1 MMPASSQPT
10 KVADMSYYFST
21 STDLSVEDAIARTTD
36 ELRKEGFGVLSEI
49 DVKTTLKNKID
60 VDIPKYVILGACN
73 PKFAHRALQAE
84 EHIGSMLPCNV
95 VVRENEQGQTEVF
108 AVDPIASMSAVE
120 NPDLGTIAD
129 EVRQK
134 LKTVIANI

>member
-1 MMPASSQPT
+1 
-10 KVADMSYYFST
+10 MSYYFST
-21 STDLSVEDAIARTTD
+21 STDLSVEDAITKTTE

-73 PKFAHRALQAE
+73 PKFAHLALSTE
-84 EHIGSMLPCNV
+84 EHIGTMLPCNV

-108 AVDPIASMSAVE
+108 AVDPIASMNAVD
-120 NPDLGTIAD
+120 NPKLAAIAD
-129 EVRQK
+129 EVQQK
-134 LKTVIANI
+134 LKAVIANI

>member
-1 MMPASSQPT
+1 MIPALHEP
-10 KVADMSYYFST
+10 VEEPFMSYYFST
-21 STDLSVEDAIARTTD
+21 RTDLSFEDAIAKTTE
-36 ELRKEGFGVLSEI
+36 ELKKEGFGVLSEI

-108 AVDPIASMSAVE
+108 AVDPIASMSAVG
-120 NPDLGTIAD
+120 NPELGAIAH
-129 EVRQK
+129 EVQQK
-134 LKTVIANI
+134 LKTVIAKI